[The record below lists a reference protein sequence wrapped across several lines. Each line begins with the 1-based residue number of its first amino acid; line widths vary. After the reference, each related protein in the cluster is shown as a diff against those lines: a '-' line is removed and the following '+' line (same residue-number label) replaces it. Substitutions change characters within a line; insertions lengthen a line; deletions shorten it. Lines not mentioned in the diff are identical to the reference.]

1 VIKDKA
7 VKLSEVMGGN
17 AELYYQ
23 ICDVYGYVTVND
35 LIEMLL
41 TDPSLLQKYS
51 SFKWKMKFI
60 NNNLIYKSRF
70 KMINLDWSSIY
81 DISSL

>member
-51 SFKWKMKFI
+51 SFK
-60 NNNLIYKSRF
+60 
-70 KMINLDWSSIY
+70 
-81 DISSL
+81 